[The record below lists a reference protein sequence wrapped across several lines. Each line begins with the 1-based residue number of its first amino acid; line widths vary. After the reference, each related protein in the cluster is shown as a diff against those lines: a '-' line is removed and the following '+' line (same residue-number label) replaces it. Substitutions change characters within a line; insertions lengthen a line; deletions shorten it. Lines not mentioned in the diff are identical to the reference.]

1 MGPEGP
7 APPGAAPRRR
17 WGQPGAGS
25 DPEAAVWSRR
35 FASGTE
41 VFFSRANTTGWVEWG
56 PGPRQYIAE
65 HCPH

>member
-1 MGPEGP
+1 M
-7 APPGAAPRRR
+7 
-17 WGQPGAGS
+17 AGS